1 MGVILLLAYM
11 LPFLF
16 VDDEFEMP
24 GLIIPESGGFMKDS
38 KSILFVDDEEDI
50 LDVLVDLF
58 ADEGYD
64 LHTATKAEDAMA
76 IVDRH
81 AVDFVLS
88 DLKLPD
94 GSGSDFLDH
103 VRQKMPDSVRVLTSG
118 YLDVQFGQVRESEV
132 DGTLYLSKPWDILT
146 LKQLVMERLG

>member
-1 MGVILLLAYM
+1 
-11 LPFLF
+11 
-16 VDDEFEMP
+16 
-24 GLIIPESGGFMKDS
+24 MKEG

-50 LDVLVDLF
+50 LEVLIDLF

-64 LHTATKAEDAMA
+64 LHTATKVEDARA
-76 IVDRH
+76 IVDRN

-94 GSGSDFLDH
+94 GSGSDLLDD
-103 VRQKMPDSVRVLTSG
+103 VRRKSPNSVRVLTSG
-118 YLDVQFGQVRESEV
+118 YLDVQFGKVRESEA